1 MSLLSGK
8 EAKTDNKKLTAIQEY
23 LLCCNC
29 LPSFKDCP
37 ILITE
42 NDDFKLKVI
51 KSYLIIF
58 GKLVLRKARYA
69 NIFRTVFANYF
80 NVNQILFSL

>member
-8 EAKTDNKKLTAIQEY
+8 KAKIDNKKLTAIQEY

-29 LPSFKDCP
+29 LPSFKDP

-51 KSYLIIF
+51 KSHLIIF

-80 NVNQILFSL
+80 NINQILFSL